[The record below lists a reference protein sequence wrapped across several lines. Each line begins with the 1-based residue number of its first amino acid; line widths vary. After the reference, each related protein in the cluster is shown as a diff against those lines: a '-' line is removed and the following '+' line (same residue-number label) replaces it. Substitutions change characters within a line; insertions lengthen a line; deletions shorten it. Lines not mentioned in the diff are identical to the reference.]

1 MVIGSDEFR
10 FLQPTFSNG
19 LYWTG
24 VSPVLEFI
32 KHDFPLVCISI
43 LFLPN
48 GAGRF
53 QHNSAGIQQAYM
65 VDCFP
70 CGWPPHS
77 LDFNPTET
85 LWERTLSHHLFRM
98 LAIMLWSSRQKCMF
112 WHCIR
117 LLKRCH
123 FARQKNVFKVNG
135 RAGWGWW
142 LREKEHAAA
151 PPILGSDAGGN
162 VCLFECSGVCWLT
175 VQIRWPYKATGYLS
189 HSYLMVSSCN
199 MCPEPKMA
207 GKHCIWKQA
216 GVGREQYRWI
226 GLFVGPQSGKK
237 SHEC

>member
-1 MVIGSDEFR
+1 MGSDEFR
-10 FLQPTFSNG
+10 FMGSSFSNG

-32 KHDFPLVCISI
+32 KHVFPLVCISI
-43 LFLPN
+43 FYLPN

-85 LWERTLSHHLFRM
+85 LWERTLSRHLFRM
-98 LAIMLWSSRQKCMF
+98 LAILQWNSRQKCMF

-123 FARQKNVFKVNG
+123 FAQQKTCLKSMGEEAEANDC
-135 RAGWGWW
+135 
-142 LREKEHAAA
+142 EKRNMQQLFWFLEGMQVVTSA
-151 PPILGSDAGGN
+151 
-162 VCLFECSGVCWLT
+162 CLSALASVDSL
-175 VQIRWPYKATGYLS
+175 
-189 HSYLMVSSCN
+189 
-199 MCPEPKMA
+199 
-207 GKHCIWKQA
+207 
-216 GVGREQYRWI
+216 YR
-226 GLFVGPQSGKK
+226 
-237 SHEC
+237 